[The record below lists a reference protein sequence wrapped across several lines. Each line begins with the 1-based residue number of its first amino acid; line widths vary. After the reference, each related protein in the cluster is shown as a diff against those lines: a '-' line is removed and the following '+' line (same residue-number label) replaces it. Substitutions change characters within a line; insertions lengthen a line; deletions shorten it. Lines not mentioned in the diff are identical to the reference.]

1 MYLSS
6 TTETE
11 CMTTDEIRAWGK
23 KRKYSREYVEY
34 WVSHR
39 VCEAGMD
46 AASGPPH
53 HINTRGAHG
62 NLDESWNLLALSPA
76 RHSEYH
82 SVGHRIFAQR
92 YPHLEAKI
100 REARERVGKSW

>member
-6 TTETE
+6 TTGTE

-23 KRKYSREYVEY
+23 KRKYAREYVEY

-62 NLDESWNLLALSPA
+62 NLDEPWNLLALSPA
-76 RHSEYH
+76 RHSGV
-82 SVGHRIFAQR
+82 SQR
-92 YPHLEAKI
+92 WSQGICSEISAS
-100 REARERVGKSW
+100 RGQDTGSERKGR